1 MLESNPGE
9 IEVLMKLRRLLTHA
23 RWRVNTMKFAASTPE
38 PASRQPVTTHPVC
51 AAREG
56 VPVPVADTVVTTVP
70 FPR

>member
-1 MLESNPGE
+1 
-9 IEVLMKLRRLLTHA
+9 
-23 RWRVNTMKFAASTPE
+23 MKFAASTPE